1 MKHIFVINPI
11 AGKGKAISFEN
22 KIKDLFKNIDEPYE
36 ILITKESGEA
46 TKKVKDI
53 VSKERCRVY
62 SIGGDGTL
70 NEVLNGLVGSDSS
83 LAIIPAGSG
92 NDFARTL
99 YGNLEVCGILE
110 KLISGEEKPIDVA
123 KVNDRYFLNIS
134 SVGFDACVVNN
145 ARQYKK
151 YKLIT
156 GPMAYGISLIKTLF
170 TFGHMNLEFE
180 IDDKIIKSDMYLI
193 AVANGKCYGGGIKI
207 APNAIIDDGLLDIYA
222 IKKPRLHRLIRFLP
236 KVVTGKDVTGIEEI
250 IYTRI
255 KKMRVK
261 SKDDIIVNI
270 DGEIVA
276 LNDINF
282 EIVNK
287 AINVVIPRE
296 EIELSNK

>member
-11 AGKGKAISFEN
+11 AGKGKAIYFEYM
-22 KIKDLFKNIDEPYE
+22 IRDLFKNIDEPYE
-36 ILITKESGEA
+36 IIITEESGEA
-46 TKKVKDI
+46 TKKVRDI
-53 VSKERCRVY
+53 VKKEKCRVY

-70 NEVLNGLVGSDSS
+70 NEILNGVVGSESS

-99 YGNLEVCGILE
+99 YGNLEVEKILE
-110 KLISGEEKPIDVA
+110 KLIHGKEKYIDVA
-123 KVNDRYFLNIS
+123 KVNDRYFLNIA

-151 YKLIT
+151 HKLIT

-180 IDDKIIKSDMYLI
+180 IDDEIIKNDMYLI

-236 KVVTGKDVTGIEEI
+236 KVVTGKDVSGIEEI
-250 IYTRI
+250 IYTKV

-276 LNDINF
+276 LNEINF
-282 EIVNK
+282 EIVDK
-287 AINVVIPRE
+287 AIKVVVPRD
-296 EIELSNK
+296 